1 MEPFALHRGTSP
13 LILAF
18 PHVGT
23 FVPADIAGRLNER
36 GTALVDTDWFID
48 EVYDGLMPDAT
59 TIRATFS
66 RYVIDANRDPEGA
79 SLYPGQNTTTLCPTI
94 DFEGQP
100 IYHEGQAPSP
110 GEIEARRIAFHT
122 PYHAAIRNEI
132 ARVKSEHG
140 FAVLYDGHSIRS
152 ELPFLFEGKLPDLN
166 LGTNDGATVLPAME
180 KRALEIANQSGFE
193 SVLNGRFK
201 GGWTTR
207 HYGQP
212 DKNICAFQMEIAQ
225 CAYLKA
231 EQAPW
236 ALDDQKC
243 AQLRPILKLIL
254 EALLNEAANAFAQT
268 GEQS

>member
-1 MEPFALHRGTSP
+1 MEPFTLTRGDSP

-48 EVYDGLMPDAT
+48 EVYEGLIPEAT

-66 RYVIDANRDPEGA
+66 RYVIDANRDPEGV

-100 IYHEGQAPSP
+100 LYHPGQEPAP
-110 GEIEARRIAFHT
+110 GEIEARRIAFHS
-122 PYHAAIRNEI
+122 PYHAAIREEI
-132 ARVKSEHG
+132 ARIKAKHG

-152 ELPFLFEGKLPDLN
+152 ELPFLFEGTLPALN
-166 LGTNDGATVLPAME
+166 LGTNEGATLFPEME
-180 KRALEIANQSGFE
+180 KCAFEIAQQSEFE

-212 DKNICAFQMEIAQ
+212 DQNVCAFQMEIAQ
-225 CAYLKA
+225 SAYLKT
-231 EQAPW
+231 EHAPW
-236 ALDDQKC
+236 ALDGEKC
-243 AQLRPILKLIL
+243 ARLRPILKSIL
-254 EALLNEAANAFAQT
+254 EALLYEAARATAA
-268 GEQS
+268 

>member
-1 MEPFALHRGTSP
+1 MEPFTLTKGDSP

-36 GTALVDTDWFID
+36 GMALVDTDWFID
-48 EVYDGLMPDAT
+48 EVYADLMPGAT

-66 RYVIDANRDPEGA
+66 RYVIDANRDPEGV

-100 IYHEGQAPSP
+100 IYHEGQAPTP
-110 GEIEARRIAFHT
+110 GEIEARRIAFHA
-122 PYHAAIRNEI
+122 PYHAAIRDEI
-132 ARVKSEHG
+132 ARIKAKHG
-140 FAVLYDGHSIRS
+140 YAVLYDGHSIRS
-152 ELPFLFEGKLPDLN
+152 ELPFLFEGTLPALN
-166 LGTNDGATVLPAME
+166 LGTNGGATVLSDME
-180 KRALEIANQSGFE
+180 KRAFDIARDSAFE

-212 DKNICAFQMEIAQ
+212 DQNVYAFQMEIAQ
-225 CAYLKA
+225 SAYLKT

-236 ALDDQKC
+236 ALDVEKC
-243 AQLRPILKLIL
+243 ARLRPTLKLIL
-254 EALLNEAANAFAQT
+254 DALLDEAARVHVA
-268 GEQS
+268 

>member
-1 MEPFALHRGTSP
+1 MNPFTLTRGNSP

-23 FVPADIAGRLNER
+23 FVPADTAARLNER
-36 GTALVDTDWFID
+36 GLALVDTDWFID
-48 EVYDGLMPDAT
+48 EVYEGLSPDAT

-66 RYVIDANRDPEGA
+66 RYVIDANRDPEGQ

-100 IYHEGQAPSP
+100 IYHPGQEPSP

-122 PYHAAIRNEI
+122 PYHAAIREEI
-132 ARVKSEHG
+132 ARVKQMHG
-140 FAVLYDGHSIRS
+140 YAVLYDGHSIRS

-166 LGTNDGATVLPAME
+166 LGTNAATTLRPAME
-180 KRALEIANQSGFE
+180 KRAFDIAQQSGFE
-193 SVLNGRFK
+193 SILNGRFK

-212 DKNICAFQMEIAQ
+212 DQNVCAFQMEIAQ
-225 CAYLKA
+225 SAYLKA

-236 ALDDQKC
+236 ALDDDKC
-243 AQLRPILKLIL
+243 AQLRPTLKSIL
-254 EALLNEAANAFAQT
+254 EALLDEAANAFAQP

>member
-1 MEPFALHRGTSP
+1 MEPFTLNCGDSP

-48 EVYDGLMPDAT
+48 EVYEGLMPEAT
-59 TIRATFS
+59 TIRATFP
-66 RYVIDANRDPEGA
+66 RYVIDANRDPEGV

-100 IYHEGQAPSP
+100 LYHPGQEPTP
-110 GEIEARRIAFHT
+110 GEIEARRIAFHS
-122 PYHAAIRNEI
+122 PYHAAIREEI
-132 ARVKSEHG
+132 ARMKAKHG

-152 ELPFLFEGKLPDLN
+152 ELPFLFEGTLPALN
-166 LGTNDGATVLPAME
+166 LGTNESATLFPEME
-180 KRALEIANQSGFE
+180 NRAFEIAQQSNFE

-212 DKNICAFQMEIAQ
+212 DQNVCAFQMEIAQ
-225 CAYLKA
+225 SAYLKT
-231 EQAPW
+231 EHAPW
-236 ALDDQKC
+236 ALDGEKC
-243 AQLRPILKLIL
+243 ARLRPILKSIL
-254 EALLNEAANAFAQT
+254 GALLDEATRATAA
-268 GEQS
+268 

>member
-1 MEPFALHRGTSP
+1 MEPFTLNRGDSP

-48 EVYDGLMPDAT
+48 EVYEGLMPEAT
-59 TIRATFS
+59 IIRATFS
-66 RYVIDANRDPEGA
+66 RYVIDANRDPEGV
-79 SLYPGQNTTTLCPTI
+79 SLYPGQNTTTLCSTI

-100 IYHEGQAPSP
+100 LYHPGQEPTP
-110 GEIEARRIAFHT
+110 GEIEARRIAFHS
-122 PYHAAIRNEI
+122 PYHAAIREEI
-132 ARVKSEHG
+132 ARIKAKHG

-152 ELPFLFEGKLPDLN
+152 ELPFLFEGTLPALN
-166 LGTNDGATVLPAME
+166 LGTNEGATLFPEME
-180 KRALEIANQSGFE
+180 KHAFEIAQQSGFE

-212 DKNICAFQMEIAQ
+212 DQNVCAFQMEIAQ
-225 CAYLKA
+225 SAYLKT
-231 EQAPW
+231 EHAPW
-236 ALDDQKC
+236 ALDAEKC
-243 AQLRPILKLIL
+243 ARLRPILKSIL
-254 EALLNEAANAFAQT
+254 EALLDEAARATAA
-268 GEQS
+268 